1 VGHRVAVVGAGWAGL
16 AAAAT
21 LAEHGVPV
29 TVFEA
34 SRSLGG
40 RARRVTLEGI
50 DLDNGQHILIG
61 AYGETLRLMRLVG
74 ADPERLLVRLPL
86 ELRDVSGFRLRAP
99 PLPAPLHL
107 LAALVLATGLT
118 LAERLAAARFVAAL
132 RRSRFAVA
140 ADQSVDQLLAR
151 HDQTGALRDRLW
163 VPLCVSALNTPPD
176 RASARVFAN
185 VLRDTLGGGR
195 AASDLLLPKAD
206 LGALFPAPAAAFVAA
221 RGGEIRLGAAVR
233 GVARDGAGFRLD
245 PDPTAFGRVILAC
258 PPQHAPALLGDL
270 PELGALAAALAA
282 IEHEPIYTCYLQY
295 PDDVSLPFP
304 MLGFS
309 GGLAQWAFD
318 RGALSGHRGL
328 IAVVL
333 SASGGHEALA
343 HAELA
348 ATIHAELA
356 GAFPGLPEPR
366 WHRVI
371 AERRATFSCRPG
383 LGRPGNATPVPGL
396 VLAGDYTASDYP
408 ATLESAIRSGVAAA
422 NLVSASLN
430 RAPRAHRPAARRRP
444 PGSPRSPASGRS
456 PAG

>member
-16 AAAAT
+16 AAAVT
-21 LAEHGVPV
+21 LAERGVGV

-40 RARRVTLEGI
+40 RARRVTLDGV

-74 ADPERLLVRLPL
+74 ADPDRLLARLPL
-86 ELRDVSGFRLRAP
+86 ELRYASGFRLRVP
-99 PLPAPLHL
+99 RLPAPLHL
-107 LAALVLATGLT
+107 LAGLVLASGLT
-118 LAERLAAARFVAAL
+118 TGERFAAARFVAAL
-132 RRSRFAVA
+132 RRAGFALA
-140 ADQSVDQLLAR
+140 ADESVAQLLAR
-151 HDQTGALRDRLW
+151 HRQTGALRDRLW
-163 VPLCVSALNTPPD
+163 IPLCVSALNTPPE

-185 VLRDTLGGGR
+185 VLRDTLGGDR

-233 GVARDGAGFRLD
+233 AIARDGAGFRLD
-245 PDPTAFGRVILAC
+245 PDATVFDRVVLAC
-258 PPQHAPALLGDL
+258 AAQHAPALLDAL
-270 PELGALAAALAA
+270 PGLRGVAAAIAA

-295 PDDVSLPFP
+295 PELVSLPFP

-309 GGLAQWAFD
+309 GGLLQWAFD
-318 RGALSGHRGL
+318 RGTLSGHRGL
-328 IAVVL
+328 VAAVL
-333 SASGGHEALA
+333 SASGDHEAFGHEALA
-343 HAELA
+343 AAIHAELA
-348 ATIHAELA
+348 AGL
-356 GAFPGLPEPR
+356 PGLPQPR

-383 LGRPGNATPVPGL
+383 LARPGNATPLPGL

-408 ATLESAIRSGVAAA
+408 GTLETAIRSGVAAA
-422 NLVSASLN
+422 HLVLA
-430 RAPRAHRPAARRRP
+430 
-444 PGSPRSPASGRS
+444 
-456 PAG
+456 

>member
-21 LAEHGVPV
+21 LAERGLPV

-40 RARRVTLEGI
+40 RARRVTIDGV

-61 AYGETLRLMRLVG
+61 AYVEALRLMRLVG

-86 ELRDVSGFRLRAP
+86 ELRHASGFRLRAP

-107 LAALVLATGLT
+107 LAALVSVSGLT
-118 LAERLAAARFVAAL
+118 LAERAAAARFIGSL
-132 RRSRFAVA
+132 RRTRFVLET
-140 ADQSVDQLLAR
+140 DESVEELLAR
-151 HDQTGALRDRLW
+151 HGQSGALRERLW
-163 VPLCVSALNTPPD
+163 VPLCVSALNTPPE

-233 GVARDGAGFRLD
+233 GVGRDGAGFRLD
-245 PDPTAFGRVILAC
+245 TEARAFTHVIVAC
-258 PPQHAPALLGDL
+258 SPQHAPPLFGDL
-270 PELGALAAALAA
+270 PELRGLAATLAA

-295 PDDVSLPFP
+295 PESVSLPFP

-309 GGLAQWAFD
+309 GGLLQWAFD
-318 RGALSGHRGL
+318 RGTLSGHPGL
-328 IAVVL
+328 LAAVL
-333 SASGGHEALA
+333 SASGHHETLT

-348 ATIHAELA
+348 AAIHAELA
-356 GAFPGLPEPR
+356 AGLRGLPEPR
-366 WHRVI
+366 WQRVI

-383 LGRPGNATPVPGL
+383 LVRPGNATPVRGF

-408 ATLESAIRSGVAAA
+408 ATLEAAIRSGVAAA
-422 NLVSASLN
+422 NLVLT
-430 RAPRAHRPAARRRP
+430 
-444 PGSPRSPASGRS
+444 
-456 PAG
+456 

>member
-16 AAAAT
+16 AAGVT
-21 LAEHGVPV
+21 LAERGLPV

-40 RARRVTLEGI
+40 RARRVTLDGT

-61 AYGETLRLMRLVG
+61 AYTETLRLMRLVG

-107 LAALVLATGLT
+107 LAGLVLASGLT
-118 LAERLAAARFVAAL
+118 AAERLRAARFVAHL
-132 RRSRFAVA
+132 RRSRFALE
-140 ADQSVDQLLAR
+140 ADESVERLLAR
-151 HDQTGALRDRLW
+151 HRQAGAPRDRLW
-163 VPLCVSALNTPPD
+163 VPLCVSALNTPPE

-185 VLRDTLGGGR
+185 VLRDTLGGAR
-195 AASDLLLPKAD
+195 AASDLLLPRAD
-206 LGALFPAPAAAFVAA
+206 LGALFPAPAAAFVAGH
-221 RGGEIRLGAAVR
+221 GGEIRLGTAIRAIV
-233 GVARDGAGFRLD
+233 RDGAGFWLD
-245 PDPTAFGRVILAC
+245 TDPAAFSHVVLAC
-258 PPQHAPALLGDL
+258 PPQLAPGLLGDF
-270 PELGALAAALAA
+270 PELGGLAATIAA

-295 PDDVSLPFP
+295 PEAVSLPFP

-309 GGLAQWAFD
+309 GGLTQWAFD
-318 RGALSGHRGL
+318 RGTLSGHPGL

-333 SASGGHEALA
+333 SASGKHEALTHA
-343 HAELA
+343 ALAAAIHAELA
-348 ATIHAELA
+348 AGL
-356 GAFPGLPEPR
+356 PGLPEPR

-383 LGRPGNATPVPGL
+383 LARPANATAVPGL

-408 ATLESAIRSGVAAA
+408 ATLEAAVRSGIAAA
-422 NLVSASLN
+422 NLLSA
-430 RAPRAHRPAARRRP
+430 
-444 PGSPRSPASGRS
+444 
-456 PAG
+456 

>member
-21 LAEHGVPV
+21 LAERGLPV

-40 RARRVTLEGI
+40 RARRVTLDGV

-74 ADPERLLVRLPL
+74 ADPERLLLRLPL
-86 ELRDVSGFRLRAP
+86 ELRYASGFRLRAP
-99 PLPAPLHL
+99 RLPAPLHL
-107 LAALVLATGLT
+107 LAGLFLASGLT
-118 LAERLAAARFVAAL
+118 GAERLAAARFVAGL
-132 RRSRFAVA
+132 RRSGFALP
-140 ADQSVDQLLAR
+140 ADESVGQLLAR
-151 HDQTGALRDRLW
+151 YGQTGALRDRLW
-163 VPLCVSALNTPPD
+163 VPLCVSALNTPPE
-176 RASARVFAN
+176 RASARAFAN
-185 VLRDTLGGGR
+185 VLRDTLGGDR

-206 LGALFPAPAAAFVAA
+206 LGAIFPAPAAAFVAA
-221 RGGEIRLGAAVR
+221 RGGEIRFGAAVR
-233 GVARDGAGFRLD
+233 GIARDEAGLRLD
-245 PDPTAFGRVILAC
+245 VDPAPFGQVILAC
-258 PPQHAPALLGDL
+258 PPQVAPALLESL
-270 PELGALAAALAA
+270 PELAGLAATIAA

-295 PDDVSLPFP
+295 PDATSLPFP

-318 RGALSGHRGL
+318 RGTLSGHRGL

-333 SASGGHEALA
+333 SASGEHEALT

-348 ATIHAELA
+348 AAIHAELA
-356 GAFPGLPEPR
+356 AELPGLPPPR

-383 LGRPGNATPVPGL
+383 LGRPGNATPLPGL

-408 ATLESAIRSGVAAA
+408 ATLEAAIRSGVAAA
-422 NLVSASLN
+422 NLVS
-430 RAPRAHRPAARRRP
+430 
-444 PGSPRSPASGRS
+444 G
-456 PAG
+456 

>member
-1 VGHRVAVVGAGWAGL
+1 VGRRVAVVGAGWAGL

-21 LAEHGVPV
+21 LAERGLPV

-40 RARRVTLEGI
+40 RARRVTLDGV

-86 ELRDVSGFRLRAP
+86 ELRYASGFRLRAP

-107 LAALVLATGLT
+107 LAGLVLASGLT
-118 LAERLAAARFVAAL
+118 AAERFAAARFVAGL
-132 RRSRFAVA
+132 RRRRFALDADESVA
-140 ADQSVDQLLAR
+140 RLLAR
-151 HDQTGALRDRLW
+151 HGQTGALRDRLW
-163 VPLCVSALNTPPD
+163 VPLCVSALNTPPE

-195 AASDLLLPKAD
+195 AASDLLLPKSD

-221 RGGEIRLGAAVR
+221 RRGEIRLGAAVR
-233 GVARDGAGFRLD
+233 GIARDGAGLRLD
-245 PDPTAFGRVILAC
+245 ADPGPFSHVVLAS
-258 PPQHAPALLGDL
+258 PPQLAPALLGGL
-270 PELGALAAALAA
+270 PELGKLAATIAA

-295 PDDVSLPFP
+295 PDGVSLPFP
-304 MLGFS
+304 MLGFG

-318 RGALSGHRGL
+318 RGTLSGHRGL
-328 IAVVL
+328 LAVVL
-333 SASGGHEALA
+333 SAGGEHEALT

-348 ATIHAELA
+348 AAIHAELA
-356 GAFPGLPEPR
+356 AGLPGLPPAR
-366 WHRVI
+366 WYRVI

-383 LGRPGNATPVPGL
+383 LVRPGNATAVPGL
-396 VLAGDYTASDYP
+396 VLAGDYTTSDYP
-408 ATLESAIRSGVAAA
+408 ATLEAAIRSGVAAA
-422 NLVSASLN
+422 DLVSA
-430 RAPRAHRPAARRRP
+430 
-444 PGSPRSPASGRS
+444 
-456 PAG
+456 

>member
-1 VGHRVAVVGAGWAGL
+1 MGRRVAVVGAGWAGL

-21 LAEHGVPV
+21 LAERGLTV

-40 RARRVTLEGI
+40 RARRVTLDGV

-86 ELRDVSGFRLRAP
+86 ELRYASGFRLRAP
-99 PLPAPLHL
+99 PLPAPFHL
-107 LAALVLATGLT
+107 LAGLVLASGLT
-118 LAERLAAARFVAAL
+118 AAERFAAARFVAGL
-132 RRSRFAVA
+132 RRRRFALDADESVA
-140 ADQSVDQLLAR
+140 RLLAR
-151 HDQTGALRDRLW
+151 HGQTGALRDRLW
-163 VPLCVSALNTPPD
+163 VPLCVSALNTPPE

-195 AASDLLLPKAD
+195 AASDLLLPRSD

-221 RGGEIRLGAAVR
+221 RRGEIRLGAAVR
-233 GVARDGAGFRLD
+233 GIARDGAGFRLD
-245 PDPTAFGRVILAC
+245 ADPAPFTHVVLAS
-258 PPQHAPALLGDL
+258 PSQLAPALLGGL
-270 PELGALAAALAA
+270 PELGKLAATIAA

-295 PDDVSLPFP
+295 PDGVSLPFP
-304 MLGFS
+304 MLGFG

-318 RGALSGHRGL
+318 RGTLSGHRGL
-328 IAVVL
+328 LAVVL
-333 SASGGHEALA
+333 SAGGEHEALT

-348 ATIHAELA
+348 AAIHVELA
-356 GAFPGLPEPR
+356 AGLPGLPAAR

-383 LGRPGNATPVPGL
+383 LVRPGNATAVPGL
-396 VLAGDYTASDYP
+396 VLAGDYTTSDYP
-408 ATLESAIRSGVAAA
+408 ATLEAAIRSGVAAA
-422 NLVSASLN
+422 DLVSA
-430 RAPRAHRPAARRRP
+430 
-444 PGSPRSPASGRS
+444 
-456 PAG
+456 

>member
-1 VGHRVAVVGAGWAGL
+1 MGRRVAVVGAGWAGL

-21 LAEHGVPV
+21 LAERGLTV

-40 RARRVTLEGI
+40 RARRVTLDGV

-86 ELRDVSGFRLRAP
+86 ELRYASGFRLRAP
-99 PLPAPLHL
+99 PLPAPFHL
-107 LAALVLATGLT
+107 LAGLVLASGLT
-118 LAERLAAARFVAAL
+118 AAERLAAARFVAGL
-132 RRSRFAVA
+132 RRRRFALDADESVA
-140 ADQSVDQLLAR
+140 RLLAR
-151 HDQTGALRDRLW
+151 HGQTGALRDRLW
-163 VPLCVSALNTPPD
+163 VPLCVSALNTPPE

-195 AASDLLLPKAD
+195 AASDLLLPRSD

-221 RGGEIRLGAAVR
+221 RRGEIRLGAAVR
-233 GVARDGAGFRLD
+233 GIARDGAGFRLD
-245 PDPTAFGRVILAC
+245 ADPAPFTHVVLAS
-258 PPQHAPALLGDL
+258 PSQLAPALLGGL
-270 PELGALAAALAA
+270 PELGKLAATIAA

-295 PDDVSLPFP
+295 PDGVSLPFP
-304 MLGFS
+304 MLGFG

-318 RGALSGHRGL
+318 RGTLSGHRGL
-328 IAVVL
+328 LAVVL
-333 SASGGHEALA
+333 SAGGEHEALT

-348 ATIHAELA
+348 AAIHVELA
-356 GAFPGLPEPR
+356 AGLPGLPAAR

-383 LGRPGNATPVPGL
+383 LVRPGNATAVPGL
-396 VLAGDYTASDYP
+396 VLAGDYTTSDYP
-408 ATLESAIRSGVAAA
+408 ATLEAAIRSGVAAA
-422 NLVSASLN
+422 DLVSA
-430 RAPRAHRPAARRRP
+430 
-444 PGSPRSPASGRS
+444 
-456 PAG
+456 

>member
-21 LAEHGVPV
+21 LAERGASV

-61 AYGETLRLMRLVG
+61 AYRETLRLMRLVG

-86 ELRDVSGFRLRAP
+86 ELRDVSGFRLRAS

-107 LAALVLATGLT
+107 LVGLFLATGLT
-118 LAERLAAARFVAAL
+118 AGERLAAARFVAAL
-132 RRSRFAVA
+132 RRSRFALA
-140 ADQSVDQLLAR
+140 KDESVDELLAR
-151 HDQTGALRDRLW
+151 HHQTGALRDRLW

-176 RASARVFAN
+176 RASAGVFAN

-195 AASDLLLPKAD
+195 AASDLLLPKVD
-206 LGALFPAPAAAFVAA
+206 LGAIFPVPAAAFVAA
-221 RGGEIRLGAAVR
+221 RGGEIRLGVAVR
-233 GVARDGAGFRLD
+233 GIARDGAGFRLD

-258 PPQHAPALLGDL
+258 SPQHAPALLGSL
-270 PELGALAAALAA
+270 PELAALAAALAA

-304 MLGFS
+304 MLAFG

-333 SASGGHEALA
+333 SASGGHEGLA

-348 ATIHAELA
+348 AAIHAELVA
-356 GAFPGLPEPR
+356 AFPGLPEPR

-383 LGRPGNATPVPGL
+383 LARPGNATPVRGL

-422 NLVSASLN
+422 SVLLA
-430 RAPRAHRPAARRRP
+430 
-444 PGSPRSPASGRS
+444 
-456 PAG
+456 